1 MKYIFLYNDKHKKK
15 NYFINKKTQTYEYST
30 KSSKVSREIGIQMER
45 EGLYI
50 DLRKDKF
57 LDPKIYFTS
66 EMWDE
71 RRKEATLYIQ
81 RHFRRILAK
90 NRTNYLRKLKEDKIK
105 EQLQKEEEYRK
116 NDEIKHKK
124 EIERRMHPRSKE
136 DFSILFEELE
146 LWRVNEIEKIKNNS
160 SLDENEKQ
168 KALKQILDKET
179 ELLQTIDRLKIIAN
193 KENKEAKIAAFLKSM
208 SDPRKW
214 KRKSDGRFTEVHD
227 PFTTRAKE
235 LMDIYNGL
243 KMRNLT
249 IDERLDILL
258 NTKWTVKEY
267 DRNLTREIE
276 ELIDREADMI
286 NRGRPESSLEG
297 ILNIEFLFIVKYY
310 ILIFLTIIFY

>member
-1 MKYIFLYNDKHKKK
+1 
-15 NYFINKKTQTYEYST
+15 
-30 KSSKVSREIGIQMER
+30 MER
-45 EGLYI
+45 EGLFI
-50 DLRKDKF
+50 DLRKDKH
-57 LDPKIYFTS
+57 LEPKVYFTS
-66 EMWDE
+66 EMWEE
-71 RRKEATLYIQ
+71 RREEATLYIQ

-90 NRTNYLRKLKEDKIK
+90 NRTNYLRKLKEDKRR
-105 EQLQKEEEYRK
+105 EQLQKEEEFRK
-116 NDEIKHKK
+116 NDEIKHKQ

-136 DFSILFEELE
+136 DFAILFEELE
-146 LWRVNEIEKIKNNS
+146 LWRVNEIDKIKNNT
-160 SLDENEKQ
+160 SLTEEERQ
-168 KALKQILDKET
+168 QALKQILDKET

-193 KENKEAKIAAFLKSM
+193 KENKEAKIGGFLKSM

-214 KRKSDGRFTEVHD
+214 KRSDGRYTEVHD

-267 DRNLTREIE
+267 DRHLTREIE

-286 NRGRPESSLEG
+286 NRGRPETSLEG
-297 ILNIEFLFIVKYY
+297 RGTFW
-310 ILIFLTIIFY
+310 

>member
-1 MKYIFLYNDKHKKK
+1 
-15 NYFINKKTQTYEYST
+15 
-30 KSSKVSREIGIQMER
+30 MER
-45 EGLYI
+45 EGLFI
-50 DLRKDKF
+50 DLRKDKH
-57 LDPKIYFTS
+57 LEPKVYFTS
-66 EMWDE
+66 EMWEE
-71 RRKEATLYIQ
+71 RREEATLFIQ

-90 NRTNYLRKLKEDKIK
+90 NRTNYLRKLKEDKRR
-105 EQLQKEEEYRK
+105 EQLQKEEEFRK
-116 NDEIKHKK
+116 NDEIKHKQ

-136 DFSILFEELE
+136 DFAILFEELE
-146 LWRVNEIEKIKNNS
+146 LWRVNEIDKIKNNA
-160 SLDENEKQ
+160 SLTEVERQ
-168 KALKQILDKET
+168 QALKQILDKET

-193 KENKEAKIAAFLKSM
+193 KENKEAKIGGFLKSM

-214 KRKSDGRFTEVHD
+214 KRSDGRYTEVHD

-267 DRNLTREIE
+267 DRHLTREIE

-286 NRGRPESSLEG
+286 NRGRPETSLEG
-297 ILNIEFLFIVKYY
+297 RGTFW
-310 ILIFLTIIFY
+310 